1 MDGEDRLLTIRVTK
15 IFTKPDLERAQA
27 GALAAIQ
34 KHGKVRVLVI
44 TSNFLGWD
52 TAGDWGDV
60 SFAAAHDQHIEK
72 IAIVGEQQWEDLALA
87 FMGKGFR
94 RVAIEYFLAADLA
107 KARAWVTAT
116 P

>member
-15 IFTKPDLERAQA
+15 ILTKPDLERAQA

-34 KHGKVRVLVI
+34 RHGKVRVLVI
-44 TSNFLGWD
+44 TSDFLGWD

-60 SFAAAHDQHIEK
+60 SFASQHDQHIEK
-72 IAIVGEQQWEDLALA
+72 IAIVGEPQWEDLAVA

-94 RVAIEYFLAADLA
+94 RVAIEYFPVADLA
-107 KARAWVTAT
+107 KARAWVTSTA
-116 P
+116 